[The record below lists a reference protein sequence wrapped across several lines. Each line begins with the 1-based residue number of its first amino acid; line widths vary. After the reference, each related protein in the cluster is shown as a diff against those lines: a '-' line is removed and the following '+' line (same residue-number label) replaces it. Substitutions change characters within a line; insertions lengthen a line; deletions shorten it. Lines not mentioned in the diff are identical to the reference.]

1 MTGIQMLNHKRLL
14 DWSVKRMTN
23 QEQIIEK
30 IQKCCDYAIDCGDNC
45 MFFSEKYDEC
55 IFHVLGL
62 GSPYEW
68 ECENNGKE

>member
-1 MTGIQMLNHKRLL
+1 
-14 DWSVKRMTN
+14 MTN